1 MSKDKFEQLIEYV
14 INDDEQKARE
24 LFHQIVV
31 EKSRTIYESLM
42 EDEDLEEAADEDL
55 EEAADEELE
64 EDLEDLEEGMMDEM
78 GGDAAKG
85 FIQDVETDEMGMP
98 GMAEDDDEFAD
109 EEPIDGEEPEADDL
123 EGRVA
128 NLEDE
133 LDALMAEFQDLVD
146 GPMDGG
152 EEPVDGG
159 DALEVDDTESEEFT
173 GMNENVNLK
182 AAPAPVKS
190 EEGNVYKKSAVAAN
204 AGAKGPIGN
213 SVKPVH
219 AGTNE
224 GGHHDTAAYKNV
236 TKDLIGKVG
245 NTPAQGTQRP
255 SPAPKPHLAQATGV
269 NTKSVTR

>member
-42 EDEDLEEAADEDL
+42 EEDDELEESV
-55 EEAADEELE
+55 DEELDEDE
-64 EDLEDLEEGMMDEM
+64 EDLDDLGEGMMDEM

-85 FIQDVETDEMGMP
+85 FIQDVETDEMGM
-98 GMAEDDDEFAD
+98 AEDNDEFAD
-109 EEPIDGEEPEADDL
+109 EEPIDGDEPEADDL

-146 GPMDGG
+146 GPMDNG

-173 GMNENVNLK
+173 DMNENVNLK

-219 AGTNE
+219 AGANE

-255 SPAPKPHLAQATGV
+255 SPAPKPHLAQAAGV

>member
-42 EDEDLEEAADEDL
+42 EEEEEDL
-55 EEAADEELE
+55 EEAADEELDEGE
-64 EDLEDLEEGMMDEM
+64 EDLEEAADEELDEGMMDEL

-85 FIQDVETDEMGMP
+85 FIQDVEMDEQ
-98 GMAEDDDEFAD
+98 GMAEGDDEFAD
-109 EEPIDGEEPEADDL
+109 EEPIDGEEPEAGDL

-133 LDALMAEFQDLVD
+133 LDALMAEFQDLID
-146 GPMDGG
+146 GPSDDG
-152 EEPVDGG
+152 EDMNADAGG
-159 DALEVDDTESEEFT
+159 DAEEVDDTEEFDS
-173 GMNENVNLK
+173 MNENVNLK

-219 AGTNE
+219 AGANE

-255 SPAPKPHLAQATGV
+255 SPAPKPHLAQAAGV

>member
-42 EDEDLEEAADEDL
+42 EEDDELEESV
-55 EEAADEELE
+55 DEELDEDE
-64 EDLEDLEEGMMDEM
+64 EDLDDLGEGMMDDEM

-85 FIQDVETDEMGMP
+85 LMMDVESDEMGGM

-109 EEPIDGEEPEADDL
+109 EESIDGDEPEADDL

-146 GPMDGG
+146 GPMDNG

-173 GMNENVNLK
+173 DMNENVNLK

-190 EEGNVYKKSAVAAN
+190 EEGNINRKSAVAAN

-219 AGTNE
+219 AGANE

-255 SPAPKPHLAQATGV
+255 SPAPKPHLAQAAGV

>member
-42 EDEDLEEAADEDL
+42 EEEDLEEADEELDEGEEDL
-55 EEAADEELE
+55 EESE
-64 EDLEDLEEGMMDEM
+64 EDLEEGMMDEM

-85 FIQDVETDEMGMP
+85 FIQDVETDETGMP
-98 GMAEDDDEFAD
+98 GMAEGDDEFAD
-109 EEPIDGEEPEADDL
+109 EEPIDGGEPEADDL

-146 GPMDGG
+146 GPMDDG

-159 DALEVDDTESEEFT
+159 DALEVDDTESEEFMD
-173 GMNENVNLK
+173 MNENINLK

-190 EEGNVYKKSAVAAN
+190 EEGNIYKKSAVAAN

-219 AGTNE
+219 AGANE
-224 GGHHDTAAYKNV
+224 GGHHDTAAYKNT

>member
-42 EDEDLEEAADEDL
+42 EEEDEDL
-55 EEAADEELE
+55 EEAADEELD
-64 EDLEDLEEGMMDEM
+64 EDEEDLEEGMMDDEM

-85 FIQDVETDEMGMP
+85 LMMDVESDEMGGM

-109 EEPIDGEEPEADDL
+109 EEPIDGDEPEADDL

-159 DALEVDDTESEEFT
+159 DALEVDDTESEEFM
-173 GMNENVNLK
+173 GMNENINLK

-190 EEGNVYKKSAVAAN
+190 EEGNINRKSAVAAN

-219 AGTNE
+219 AGANE
-224 GGHHDTAAYKNV
+224 GGHHDTAAYKNT